1 MRPRVLVVGFGL
13 LLLGGCDTLGP
24 FAAKFVPIM
33 ERMNEEW
40 EPIDMDCDSTYPS
53 RRPKSCI
60 SKTLKCGSE
69 IEGNTKVGRTKWG
82 DEFYVAATCM
92 SMHRQYDAAPEVAY
106 KITLPERTTAKAK
119 LVSDCVD
126 LDVFAMR
133 WNDKDL
139 ECPGPQHARRVGEC
153 QVDATPRGGSVTMTS
168 VNKPETYIIVI
179 DGKKAAEGNY
189 RLKIEC
195 SES

>member
-1 MRPRVLVVGFGL
+1 MKFRVIVAVLGPIL
-13 LLLGGCDTLGP
+13 LSGCDTLGP
-24 FAAKFVPIM
+24 FAAKFIPIL

-40 EPIDMDCDSTYPS
+40 EPIDMECDSTYPS
-53 RRPKSCI
+53 RRPRGCI

-69 IEGNTKVGRTKWG
+69 VEGNTKVGRAKWG
-82 DEFYVAATCM
+82 DEFYVAATCL
-92 SMHRQYDAAPEVAY
+92 SMHKQYDAAPEVAY
-106 KITLPERTTAKAK
+106 KVTLPERTTATAK

-126 LDVFAMR
+126 LDVFALR

-139 ECPGPQHARRVGEC
+139 ECPGTQHARRVGEC
-153 QVDATPRGGSVTMTS
+153 QVDTTPRGGSVTMTA
-168 VNKPETYIIVI
+168 VNKEETYIVVI

-195 SES
+195 EKS